1 MNPVKVLIVD
11 DSALMRSLIGK
22 IIDTS
27 EDLTIA
33 DKAMNGRFALQKL
46 LRSEPDIIVLDIEM
60 PEMNGIEFLRERKKL
75 ALDIPVVV
83 LSSIAREGARVTME
97 CLELGASDFVTK
109 PSGSDSADLHTV
121 ARQLVELLTGYG
133 RQYQREKETG
143 RAKKLPG
150 EKLAAYGSGYLPVS
164 PQKDTDRETLSPE
177 TIATF
182 QRERSSIAKRTI
194 REIRKPIAVAEK
206 PKPERSP
213 GNIEIIAIGISTGGP
228 NALRDVFSRIDPDLP
243 QPVVVVQHMPAGF
256 TEEFANSLD
265 RICPLEVK
273 EASDGDIIKP
283 GRVLIAPGNRHLEV
297 VRKPLATIARITNDP
312 PQNGHRPSVDV
323 LFESVA
329 QEFTNRALG
338 IIMTGMGRDGAV
350 KIRELYKQGS
360 RTIGQDESSSVVYGM
375 PKVAWELGG
384 VMEQVSLEDMASA
397 INRYGFEF
405 RP

>member
-22 IIDTS
+22 IIETN

-46 LRSEPDIIVLDIEM
+46 SRTEADVIVLDIEM
-60 PEMNGIEFLRERKKL
+60 PEMNGIEFLQERKKL
-75 ALDIPVVV
+75 GIDIPVIV
-83 LSSIAREGARVTME
+83 LSSIAREGARITME

-133 RQYQREKETG
+133 RQYQREKQSG
-143 RAKKLPG
+143 RAKKLPYD
-150 EKLAAYGSGYLPVS
+150 KLSAYGADFLPPS
-164 PQKDTDRETLSPE
+164 SKDKSEKETLTPE
-177 TIATF
+177 VIASF
-182 QRERSSIAKRTI
+182 QRERTRTTV
-194 REIRKPIAVAEK
+194 RSQSEIRKPVAVTGK
-206 PKPERSP
+206 PVPVRRP
-213 GNIEIIAIGISTGGP
+213 GSIEIIALGISTGGP
-228 NALRDVFSRIDPDLP
+228 NALRDVFSRLDPDLP
-243 QPVVVVQHMPAGF
+243 QPIVVVQHMPAGF
-256 TEEFANSLD
+256 TGEFANSLD

-273 EASDGDIIKP
+273 EAADGDIIKP
-283 GRVLIAPGNRHLEV
+283 GRILIAPGNRHLEV
-297 VRKPLATIARITNDP
+297 IRKPLATIARITDAP

-323 LFESVA
+323 LFDSIA
-329 QEFTNRALG
+329 REFSNRALG

-350 KIRELYKQGS
+350 KIRELFVQGS
-360 RTIGQDESSSVVYGM
+360 RTIGQDEGSSVVYGM

-384 VMEQVSLEDMASA
+384 IMEQVSLNDMADV
-397 INRYGFEF
+397 INRYAIEF